1 MAFEKMEI
9 VILTFS
15 QNKNDFATWEV
26 YKADEIYSSY
36 PPFAIIKLPNNWGS
50 ELSGVEKL
58 EKINS
63 VEIRHKMSDDM
74 IEFTFINNEKFKT
87 KEIRKKLLNFCRKRI
102 KLP

>member
-1 MAFEKMEI
+1 MKMEI

-15 QNKNDFATWEV
+15 KNKNDFSTMEV
-26 YKADEIYSSY
+26 YKADEIYSEN
-36 PPFAIIKLPNNWGS
+36 PPFAIIKLPNNLES
-50 ELSGVEKL
+50 ELCGVEKL

-74 IEFTFINNEKFKT
+74 IEFTFINHKKWKLKST
-87 KEIRKKLLNFCRKRI
+87 RKKFLNFCRKRI